1 MNILD
6 YTQNTMTRHC
16 HEIMFDDG
24 FCTYYSGG
32 SRRHKDAASRSKVQ
46 TSGNETT
53 CKEGFNS
60 HSLKLP
66 NGCVIEVKENGEVY
80 MCEEGGQAKKIRNK
94 DSLQKLLVK

>member
-6 YTQNTMTRHC
+6 YNQSNMMRHC

-24 FCTYYSGG
+24 LCTYYSGG
-32 SRRHKDAASRSKVQ
+32 SRRHRSKVQ
-46 TSGNETT
+46 TSGAETT
-53 CKEGFNS
+53 CKEGFNT

-66 NGCVIEVKENGEVY
+66 NGCVIEVKESGEVY
-80 MCEEGGQAKKIRNK
+80 MREDGGQAKKIRNK

>member
-1 MNILD
+1 MHILD
-6 YTQNTMTRHC
+6 YNQSNMMRAC

-24 FCTYYSGG
+24 LCTYYSGG
-32 SRRHKDAASRSKVQ
+32 SRRHRPSAEQSKVQ

-53 CKEGFNS
+53 CKDGFNT

-66 NGCVIEVKENGEVY
+66 NGCVIEVKESGEVY
-80 MCEEGGQAKKIRNK
+80 MREDGGQAKKIRNK